1 MQLLKNKILTKK
13 PLKIAII
20 ADALDYQY
28 AGIYYYTKEIL
39 KALAKIDSFNE
50 YFIVRS
56 ISEGDISKNVK
67 ELIIPQAKF
76 PGAAP
81 YRLFVQIPRILAKQ
95 QVDIIV
101 EPRHFGP
108 FNLPKSIKRA
118 TFIHDLTPL
127 HHPEWHQF
135 TSRFLQKLF
144 LPSILKRTD
153 HVLTNSEYTKQ
164 DIIRHFPV
172 TKHKITCTLLAK
184 EAFFKPQKDLNRL
197 KSLGIIKPY
206 ILHVGTIEP
215 RKNLNLLIEAY
226 NQLKQDPNEQIE
238 LVLVGK
244 QGWKSE
250 SVFKAIDNSPH
261 KKDIK
266 VLGYVERK
274 ALIALYS
281 SAEAFVYPSLFEG
294 FGLPLVEAMACG
306 CPIISSNAAC
316 LPEIADKAGL
326 YFSPTSSKELLT
338 QLQTLRSAPS
348 KKVSLK
354 QAALQQAA
362 KFSWEK
368 TCLLYTSPSPR
379 DRG

>member
-1 MQLLKNKILTKK
+1 LSAK

-28 AGIYYYTKEIL
+28 AGIYYYTKEII
-39 KALAKIDSFNE
+39 KALAAVDSFNE
-50 YFIVRS
+50 YFVVRS

-67 ELIIPQAKF
+67 ELIIPQVNF

-81 YRLFVQIPRILAKQ
+81 YRLFVQIPRILANK
-95 QVDIIV
+95 QVDIVV

-108 FNLPKSIKRA
+108 FNLPKSIKRI
-118 TFIHDLTPL
+118 TFIHDLSPL

-135 TSRFLQKLF
+135 VSRTLQRLF

-153 HVLTNSEYTKQ
+153 HVLTNSDYTKQ

-172 TKHKITCTLLAK
+172 TKHKTTSTWLAK
-184 EAFFKPQKDLNRL
+184 EDFFQPQADMALLRK
-197 KSLGIIKPY
+197 LGVDKPY
-206 ILHVGTIEP
+206 LLHVGTIEP
-215 RKNLNLLIEAY
+215 RKNINVLIEAFE
-226 NQLKQDPNEQIE
+226 QLKQDDDQSLQ

-250 SVFKAIDNSPH
+250 SVFTAIKNSPY

-266 VLGYVERK
+266 VLGYVERN

-306 CPIISSNAAC
+306 CPIVSSNAAC
-316 LPEIADKAGL
+316 LPEIAGKAGL
-326 YFSPTSSKELLT
+326 YFSPTSSKELLD
-338 QLQTLRSAPS
+338 QLQILLSSPS
-348 KKVSLK
+348 KKSDLK
-354 QAALQQAA
+354 QLALQQAA
-362 KFSWEK
+362 KFNWERTAK
-368 TCLLYTSPSPR
+368 ETLAVFQLVM
-379 DRG
+379 GQK